1 MLFTS
6 EYSMKMPLFEAL
18 MTSLVGIVTVI
29 CILAIIAVL
38 IILVSKVIRTV
49 ENAATKKK
57 TATAT
62 AAPAVAAPA
71 GKPTGVI
78 PVAGVSQGT
87 IDLVNVDEK
96 TAAIIMA
103 IVSDKS
109 GIPLN
114 RLSFKSIKLV
124 EDENK

>member
-6 EYSMKMPLFEAL
+6 EYSMKMPLTEAL
-18 MTSLVGIVTVI
+18 MTSVVGILTVL

-38 IILVSKVIRTV
+38 IILVSKVIRTFEGAV
-49 ENAATKKK
+49 SKKN
-57 TATAT
+57 
-62 AAPAVAAPA
+62 APAVAEAPA
-71 GKPTGVI
+71 KVSKPTGVI

-124 EDENK
+124 EDEKK

>member
-49 ENAATKKK
+49 ENAASKKK
-57 TATAT
+57 
-62 AAPAVAAPA
+62 AAPAAATVPSAPA

>member
-18 MTSLVGIVTVI
+18 MTSLVGVLTVI

-38 IILVSKVIRTV
+38 IILVSKVIRSF
-49 ENAATKKK
+49 ESMASKK
-57 TATAT
+57 TAAKVD
-62 AAPAVAAPA
+62 APAVAVPA
-71 GKPTGVI
+71 AKPTGVI

-124 EDENK
+124 EDEKK

>member
-6 EYSMKMPLFEAL
+6 EYSMKMPLTEAL
-18 MTSLVGIVTVI
+18 LTSLVGIVTVI

-49 ENAATKKK
+49 ENAAAKKK
-57 TATAT
+57 AVPA
-62 AAPAVAAPA
+62 AAPVTSAPA

-124 EDENK
+124 EDEKK

>member
-6 EYSMKMPLFEAL
+6 EYSMKMPLTEAL
-18 MTSLVGIVTVI
+18 MTSIVGIGTVL

-38 IILVSKVIRTV
+38 IILVSKIIRGFEGAVSKKNEKAVV
-49 ENAATKKK
+49 E
-57 TATAT
+57 
-62 AAPAVAAPA
+62 APAASAA
-71 GKPTGVI
+71 KPTGVI

-124 EDENK
+124 EDEKK

>member
-1 MLFTS
+1 MFANL
-6 EYSMKMPLFEAL
+6 KMPLTDAL
-18 MTSLVGIVTVI
+18 ATSLIGITTVI

-38 IILVSKVIRTV
+38 IILVSKVIRAV
-49 ENAATKKK
+49 EGAASKKAPEAPAAV
-57 TATAT
+57 ATAS
-62 AAPAVAAPA
+62 APA
-71 GKPTGVI
+71 GVPM
-78 PVAGVSQGT
+78 PAGMNQGELE
-87 IDLVNVDEK
+87 LVNTDEK

-124 EDENK
+124 EDKK